1 VAKTLLTTLD
11 PENGRPENSLTAC
24 GENSDRR
31 KENQREKGRLRM
43 AMPHSVFAGIH
54 TRYDFRAFSWGCRR
68 RRVYAGSTGSV
79 IIENACRVT
88 VAT

>member
-31 KENQREKGRLRM
+31 KENQREKEGFGWRCPTVCLL
-43 AMPHSVFAGIH
+43 A
-54 TRYDFRAFSWGCRR
+54 
-68 RRVYAGSTGSV
+68 STLD
-79 IIENACRVT
+79 IIFVHFLGAAAAAVST
-88 VAT
+88 PDQLAL